1 MAYCWDKKVTHQ
13 ESIKTLEALLRMC
26 KGLDSLWIRVA
37 GIKYAI
43 ECMKSKQLSLFKGE
57 PINSVNTTPS
67 LSETHLLTQLKGSRR
82 AKENIKEK
90 NKETK

>member
-43 ECMKSKQLSLFKGE
+43 ECMKDKQLKLFKE
-57 PINSVNTTPS
+57 
-67 LSETHLLTQLKGSRR
+67 QL
-82 AKENIKEK
+82 
-90 NKETK
+90 